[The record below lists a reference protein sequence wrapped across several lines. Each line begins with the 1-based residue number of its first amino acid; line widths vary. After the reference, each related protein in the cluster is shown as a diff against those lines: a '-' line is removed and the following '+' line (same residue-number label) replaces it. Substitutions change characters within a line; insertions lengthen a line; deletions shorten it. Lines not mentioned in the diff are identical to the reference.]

1 MWQLLFRFGVG
12 RVFIFLALAATV
24 LYFVMVNNTALR
36 ESAQIYFNGI
46 ILATALVSAAV
57 LMRRF
62 R

>member
-1 MWQLLFRFGVG
+1 MFNVLFRFGVG
-12 RVFIFLALAATV
+12 RVFILLAVVATA

-36 ESAQIYFNGI
+36 ESAQVYFNGI

-57 LMRRF
+57 LFRRF